1 MMLTA
6 GFFRLLPDLPK
17 PIWRYPLSYISYG
30 SWALQVTT
38 SCMLLAFNHTD
49 ETAKSSKYLLLD
61 EQGQYKNDMLGLMF
75 DPILPTDGP
84 QVSGEYIMNEQ
95 LGIGTSRSKWWD
107 LAALF
112 LLMVTYRCL
121 FFLMIKLKER
131 SLPQVR
137 KMLAKRKLRRLQK
150 RPSFSIKPPSLPSSR
165 RFNPNPIPLSSQE
178 GLSSPIT

>member
-1 MMLTA
+1 
-6 GFFRLLPDLPK
+6 
-17 PIWRYPLSYISYG
+17 
-30 SWALQVTT
+30 
-38 SCMLLAFNHTD
+38 
-49 ETAKSSKYLLLD
+49 
-61 EQGQYKNDMLGLMF
+61 MLGLMF
-75 DPILPTDGP
+75 DPILPTGGP

-95 LGIGTSRSKWWD
+95 LGIGTSRSKWLD

-112 LLMVTYRCL
+112 FLMVIYRCL

-165 RFNPNPIPLSSQE
+165 RYNPNPIPLSSQE